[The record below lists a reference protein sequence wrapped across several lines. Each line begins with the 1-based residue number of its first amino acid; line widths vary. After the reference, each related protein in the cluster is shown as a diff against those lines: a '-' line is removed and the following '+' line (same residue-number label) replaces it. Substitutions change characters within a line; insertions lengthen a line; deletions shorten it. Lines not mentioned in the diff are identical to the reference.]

1 MITAWDQ
8 VRALLDEV
16 TPLAAGSPQAASMAA
31 IRSRLEGPLRIAI
44 AGRVKAGKSTLL
56 NALVGE
62 RLAPTDAGECTK
74 LVAWFREAI
83 TYEVNAVKRDG
94 TRVELGFARREGALD
109 IELGSQ
115 RLEDIDRLDIGWP
128 ASVLH
133 DVTLIDTPGL
143 ASVNDEHSL
152 RTREFLAFGEDRPSD
167 ADAVIYLMRHLH
179 ARDAEFL
186 DAFLD
191 RSVVGASPANAIA
204 VLSRADEIGA
214 CRLDAMDS
222 ARRVAD
228 RYRGD
233 PTLRALCSTVVP
245 VAGLLAETG
254 LTLRETEAAAI
265 RTLTAT
271 PEQTLRRMLLSAD
284 DFCAPDR
291 SELTVEAR
299 RGLLGRFG
307 LFGVRLAVAEMQA
320 GRATT
325 AVALSR
331 ALIAAS
337 GLDALWAELR
347 ERFAPRARVLKAR
360 TAIVALR
367 ALAREAPDAAWAGRV
382 AAGIERIEA
391 SALDFAELRA
401 HHLVLTGTVRLA
413 DAERAEVTRVTG
425 ATDLASRLGVAPD
438 APASS
443 ITAVA
448 LDGIGRWR
456 SRGSD
461 PFADPV
467 LTEVSETMARA
478 YEAAY
483 AEAAVS

>member
-1 MITAWDQ
+1 M
-8 VRALLDEV
+8 
-16 TPLAAGSPQAASMAA
+16 
-31 IRSRLEGPLRIAI
+31 
-44 AGRVKAGKSTLL
+44 
-56 NALVGE
+56 
-62 RLAPTDAGECTK
+62 
-74 LVAWFREAI
+74 
-83 TYEVNAVKRDG
+83 
-94 TRVELGFARREGALD
+94 
-109 IELGSQ
+109 
-115 RLEDIDRLDIGWP
+115 
-128 ASVLH
+128 
-133 DVTLIDTPGL
+133 
-143 ASVNDEHSL
+143 
-152 RTREFLAFGEDRPSD
+152 
-167 ADAVIYLMRHLH
+167 
-179 ARDAEFL
+179 
-186 DAFLD
+186 
-191 RSVVGASPANAIA
+191 
-204 VLSRADEIGA
+204 
-214 CRLDAMDS
+214 
-222 ARRVAD
+222 
-228 RYRGD
+228 
-233 PTLRALCSTVVP
+233 P

-265 RTLTAT
+265 RTLVAT
-271 PEQTLRRMLLSAD
+271 PQPTLRRMLLSAD
-284 DFCAPDR
+284 DFCGPER

-299 RGLLGRFG
+299 RGLLARFG
-307 LFGVRLAVAEMQA
+307 LFGVRLAVAEVEA

-367 ALAREAPDAAWAGRV
+367 TLAREAPDAPWAGPV
-382 AAGIERIEA
+382 MAGIERIEA

-425 ATDLASRLGVAPD
+425 ATDLASRLGVEPD
-438 APASS
+438 ASPSS

-483 AEAAVS
+483 AEAAAG